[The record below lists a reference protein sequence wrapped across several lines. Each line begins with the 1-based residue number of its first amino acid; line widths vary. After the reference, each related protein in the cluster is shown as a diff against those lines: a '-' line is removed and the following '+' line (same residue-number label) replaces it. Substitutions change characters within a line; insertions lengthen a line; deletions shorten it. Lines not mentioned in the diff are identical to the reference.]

1 MRSRYPANMTSVL
14 LISTYEQGRQPL
26 GLAAPVAILR
36 ADGHDVRTL
45 DLSVEPPD
53 ASLYD
58 WADLIAIST
67 PMHTA
72 ARLGTALARQLRDH
86 GHAAKLVFYGVGAAE
101 LDGRTLTGDTDRQLL
116 ALARGE
122 DPGAPTFDRAP
133 RSTPDRAGLPP
144 LDQYARYHGAENQFE
159 LAGYVEASRGCAHRC
174 THCPLTPVF
183 EGRLRLNGAEGVL
196 ADIEQQVA
204 MGARHITFGDPDFF
218 NAPAYGIEL
227 LELAQSRVEGKHQRL
242 TFDVTIKVQH
252 LLEHQNLLPRLR
264 DLGVSFI
271 TSAFESVDDALL
283 RILDKGHTAADLDAA
298 LRLTTD
304 AGIPIRPTWLPFTP
318 WTSPSDYLALLEFIE
333 TRGLIAA
340 VPPVQLGLRLL
351 VPPASPL
358 ADPIRKQGWLGEYD
372 TDGLIWH
379 WRHPDEKMD
388 RLQADTAALVE
399 AAEGAPPADIFRAVK
414 QLACERL
421 DAQPWPDAPQPQ
433 AHIPGLTEAWF
444 C

>member
-1 MRSRYPANMTSVL
+1 MTAVL

-26 GLAAPVAILR
+26 GLAAPAAILR

-53 ASLYD
+53 ASLYE

-72 ARLGTALARQLRDH
+72 ARLGTALARQLREQ
-86 GHAAKLVFYGVGAAE
+86 GHAAKLVFYGVGAAG

-122 DPGAPTFDRAP
+122 DPGAPTFDRTP
-133 RSTPDRAGLPP
+133 RPTPDRTGLPP
-144 LDQYARYHGAENQFE
+144 LDQYARYHGAEDQFE

-183 EGRLRLNGAEGVL
+183 EGRLRLNGTEGVL
-196 ADIEQQVA
+196 ADIEQQAA

-218 NAPAYGIEL
+218 NAPAYGIDL
-227 LELAQSRVEGKHQRL
+227 LEQAQSRAEGKHQRL
-242 TFDVTIKVQH
+242 TFDVTIKVEH
-252 LLEHQNLLPRLR
+252 LLEHQGLLPRLR

-283 RILDKGHTAADLDAA
+283 RILDKGHTAADLNAA
-298 LRLTTD
+298 LRLTAD

-318 WTSPSDYLALLEFIE
+318 WTSPRDYLALLEFIE
-333 TRGLIAA
+333 TRGLVAA

-358 ADPIRKQGWLGEYD
+358 ADPIREQGWLGEYD
-372 TDGLIWH
+372 EDGLIWQ

-388 RLQADTAALVE
+388 RLQADIASRVE
-399 AAEGAPPADIFRAVK
+399 AAEGAPPTDIFRTVK

-421 DAQPWPDAPQPQ
+421 NAQPWPDAAQPQ